1 MPIEDR
7 VTTLEQQFMSYMAD
21 NNRQMTVFN
30 RVIAQ
35 QELNIRDVE
44 KNETILL
51 GIATSQEH
59 EIKQIKTRLDGIDHR
74 LERVEQRLDGTD
86 QRLERIDQRL
96 DGMDQRLERIDQ
108 RLDTIVAL
116 LGGKPPISPEP

>member
-1 MPIEDR
+1 MSIEDR

-21 NNRQMTVFN
+21 NNRQMVVLN

-35 QELNIRDVE
+35 QELNIRDVQ

-59 EIKQIKTRLDGIDHR
+59 EIKDMKERLSHVETQLSHVETRLDTLGQQVDTMGTSIN
-74 LERVEQRLDGTD
+74 QKLDAIMT
-86 QRLERIDQRL
+86 
-96 DGMDQRLERIDQ
+96 
-108 RLDTIVAL
+108 L
-116 LGGKPPISPEP
+116 LQGKPPTL